1 MSKSSGENSCYF
13 ELRSPNHK
21 NCYNIGNLTDSSMGK
36 HRSPVNLEKE
46 QKFDGE
52 LLKRLAKVIRVLPD
66 LED

>member
-1 MSKSSGENSCYF
+1 M
-13 ELRSPNHK
+13 
-21 NCYNIGNLTDSSMGK
+21 DSSMGK
-36 HRSPVNLEKE
+36 RRTPVDLEKE